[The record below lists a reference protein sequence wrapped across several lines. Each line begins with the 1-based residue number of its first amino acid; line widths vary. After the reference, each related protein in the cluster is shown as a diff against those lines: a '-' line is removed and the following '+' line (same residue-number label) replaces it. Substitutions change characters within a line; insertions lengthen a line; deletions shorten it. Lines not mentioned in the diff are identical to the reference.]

1 MMKRSSANFLIKL
14 VCLCLI
20 CMTLFTSCGKKV
32 RVVKFLT
39 AGSSA
44 FAYTN
49 TGETYKI
56 KELNLES
63 QNGVFHFEDYYV
75 SEDGQQY
82 NVTNKKG
89 KVVSKINLAK
99 KSETYNPQVY
109 EFNIDTLELPGI
121 NITTDMN
128 YVVIYSDDN
137 SKSHDITVIIDPHR
151 TTPCDIEFKNVN
163 IQTSDY
169 VSPVSNFSDQAVNI
183 KMTGENYF
191 KAGSFNNFEEYY
203 ASIQNSQDLF
213 DKTSGN
219 ITALAFYGYYF
230 EVRAI
235 NVYFMSLT
243 GKGDF
248 VEEYKSVVRD
258 SVTLI
263 DTFLSS
269 ADNLLNNQAGQD
281 GYDGAAAISSL
292 GPVYIYGSGNATLI
306 GGNGTNGLDADTGVL
321 GHNSVK
327 GGDGGNGGCAILGE
341 IVVENM
347 SGSISMAAGSHGFGG
362 NGAGNNP
369 KKGADG
375 KSTETIICEC
385 SSQKSN

>member
-1 MMKRSSANFLIKL
+1 MKRSSVIFLIKL
-14 VCLCLI
+14 VCLFLI

-82 NVTNKKG
+82 NITNKSG
-89 KVVSKINLAK
+89 KMVSKINLAK
-99 KSETYNPQVY
+99 KSENYNPEVY
-109 EFNIDTLELPGI
+109 EFNIDTLEVPGI
-121 NITTDMN
+121 IITSDMD
-128 YVVIYSDDN
+128 YVVIYSEDGA
-137 SKSHDITVIIDPHR
+137 SRDITVIVDHGR
-151 TTPCDIEFKNVN
+151 TKPCDIEFRNVN
-163 IQTSDY
+163 IETSDY

-191 KAGSFNNFEEYY
+191 KAGNFNNFEEYF
-203 ASIQNSQDLF
+203 ASIQASKDLF
-213 DKTSGN
+213 DNTSGN

-306 GGNGTNGLDADTGVL
+306 GGNGTNGLDANTGVL

-341 IVVENM
+341 IVVENI
-347 SGSISMAAGSHGFGG
+347 SGSISMTAGAHGFGG

-369 KKGADG
+369 KRGADG
-375 KSTETIICEC
+375 KSTETVIC
-385 SSQKSN
+385 

>member
-1 MMKRSSANFLIKL
+1 MRKNNLNFLVRL
-14 VCLCLI
+14 VCLCLV
-20 CMTLFTSCGKKV
+20 CLTLLTSCGRKV
-32 RVVKFLT
+32 RVVKILT

-44 FAYTN
+44 FSYTR

-56 KELNLES
+56 KELKLES
-63 QNGVFHFEDYYV
+63 NDGVFDLGDYYV
-75 SEDGQQY
+75 SEYGKQY
-82 NVTNKKG
+82 NITNKSG

-99 KSETYNPQVY
+99 KSETYNPEVY
-109 EFNIDTLELPGI
+109 EFNVDTLEVPGI
-121 NITTDMN
+121 IITSDMD
-128 YVVIYSDDN
+128 YVVIYSEDGAAR
-137 SKSHDITVIIDPHR
+137 DITVIVDHGR
-151 TTPCDIEFKNVN
+151 TKPCDIEFRNVN

-169 VSPVSNFSDQAVNI
+169 VSPISNFSDQAVNI

-191 KAGSFNNFEEYY
+191 KAGNFNNFEEYY
-203 ASIQNSQDLF
+203 ESIQASQDLF

-263 DTFLSS
+263 DTFLKS

-281 GYDGAAAISSL
+281 GYDGVPAISSL

-306 GGNGTNGLDADTGVL
+306 GGNGTNGLDANTGLL

-341 IVVENM
+341 TVVLNLD
-347 SGSISMAAGSHGFGG
+347 GDISMTAGSYGFGG
-362 NGAGNNP
+362 KGAGNNP
-369 KKGADG
+369 QNGTNG
-375 KSTETIICEC
+375 KSTETIICEF
-385 SSQKSN
+385 SYQKSE